1 MSLITNIQ
9 SGFTRVATEF
19 KSLRGTLGVNANLTT
34 SVKSTLVGA
43 INEVNAKP
51 SGGGGGAPIAD
62 GTVATTS
69 TYSSSKIVT
78 LVQEGGAQVKAD
90 ILGGTLATDL
100 DSLLEVIAL
109 VNKNDG
115 EGDSATAANTTAL
128 GVRLRFDAA
137 QSLTA
142 GQKTQ
147 GQANLGV
154 YGTADIGDP
163 TTNFV
168 TAFEA
173 ALA

>member
-1 MSLITNIQ
+1 MSLVTNILD
-9 SGFTRVATEF
+9 GFARVATQF
-19 KSLRGTLGVNANLTT
+19 NTIKTLIGPTADLTT
-34 SVKSTLVGA
+34 TVKSSIVGA

-62 GTVATTS
+62 GTVSSTT
-69 TYSSSKIVT
+69 TYSSGKIVT
-78 LVQEGGAQVKAD
+78 LVQESGAQVKQD
-90 ILGGTLATDL
+90 ILGGSMATDL
-100 DSLLEVIAL
+100 DSLTELLAL
-109 VNKNDG
+109 LRSTDAENDTV
-115 EGDSATAANTTAL
+115 AAANTTAL
-128 GVRLRFDAA
+128 GVRLRFDAP

-147 GQANLGV
+147 GQVNLGV